1 MGFSY
6 DKLWKLLI
14 DKKMKKIDLQN
25 AVGLS
30 PATIAKMG
38 KDETV
43 NMDVL
48 ARICDYFECDI
59 NDIISYTPK
68 K

>member
-1 MGFSY
+1 GFSY